1 MKKETKN
8 KAGRPIKNIILPI
21 NDTAENVA
29 KAIMNKKPK
38 KKWDYLNKK

>member
-8 KAGRPIKNIILPI
+8 KTGRPVKNIIQPI

-29 KAIMNKKPK
+29 KVIMNRKPK
-38 KKWDYLNKK
+38 KKWDYLKK